1 MTISISLNGVLIDFT
16 KAEKV
21 SALLYNE
28 QQQTYCPIASSAKK
42 GEATTLVCLADASSH
57 CYNGVYK
64 LVVRLTVDGTSVEYD
79 IPAFNGVDT
88 SLEMGDDYGSLK
100 TIELT
105 INAEKFTATTGVL
118 QKLIDKME
126 AGEAE
131 RVTAEQT
138 RQAQEQQRETNTNE
152 AITGANEAAKGANNA
167 ASKALEAAKKFAEA
181 IVQQTGMAADK
192 VMSQKAVTEICEAL
206 AKAIE
211 LKQEKLTAGK
221 GISIEGGVISSTL
234 DINPFVVVS
243 SLPATGD
250 SEKIYLV
257 PAEKPEEG
265 NLTDEWIWNN
275 GQWERLGSAKVDLTA
290 YAKTEDVKAALEAK
304 QDTISDLEAIRSG
317 ASKGA
322 TALQEESDPVYLKD
336 KPSLALK
343 SEIPDI
349 SGKVDKEEG
358 KSLSSN
364 DYTDSE
370 KAKLAGLQNYDDSE
384 VRGLIAQKADDADLA
399 EVAKT
404 GKYEDLIG
412 EPVVESPKQPTGG
425 ESVWVNPDEDT
436 EEVEVYS
443 RRQTDALINTR
454 QEELTLTVKDN
465 GNIVIGNIMG
475 QTKEFMPAT
484 PSGDPMH
491 WAYVAAGAEYNDT
504 GADIIKTA
512 PWADLADDEADKTV
526 VHKAGYWYL
535 NGLGD
540 ITNTQIRYIYS
551 GTHNITRIGSRSST
565 YPDSS
570 LTCAFFA
577 NTKIRTN
584 FPFSEFLRNVPVL
597 FYTLA
602 RTFQNSI
609 FEVVIMPKGGHLM
622 TGAANYYSF
631 RAQTIKH
638 ILNPILLSDFTDYDT
653 GLFFSGIKTFKI
665 SGLNKN
671 IQLILSPRLTLKTI
685 LYMIQNEA
693 ATSAI
698 TITLHADAYA
708 RAMASD
714 EIVAALA
721 EHPNVSLA
729 SA

>member
-1 MTISISLNGVLIDFT
+1 MDKALQKIRKHCDIEMTISISLNGVLIDFT

-64 LVVRLTVDGTSVEYD
+64 LVVRVTVDGTSVEYD

-290 YAKTEDVKAALEAK
+290 YAKTEDVETGLG
-304 QDTISDLEAIRSG
+304 L
-317 ASKGA
+317 
-322 TALQEESDPVYLKD
+322 
-336 KPSLALK
+336 
-343 SEIPDI
+343 
-349 SGKVDKEEG
+349 KVDKEVG
-358 KSLSSN
+358 KGLSSN
-364 DYTDSE
+364 DYTDKE
-370 KAKLAGLQNYDDSE
+370 KAKLAELQNYDDSE
-384 VRGLIAQKADDADLA
+384 VRGLIAQKANDADLA
-399 EVAKT
+399 KVAKT

-412 EPVVESPKQPTGG
+412 EPVVESPNQPTGG

-443 RRQTDALINTR
+443 RQQTDALIKTR
-454 QEELTLTVKDN
+454 QKELTLTVKDN

-491 WAYVAAGAEYNDT
+491 YAYEAAGAVWNGT
-504 GADIIKTA
+504 GADIVKTA
-512 PWADLADDEADKTV
+512 PWADLADDDADKTV
-526 VHKAGYWYL
+526 IHKAGYWYL

-540 ITNTQIRYIYS
+540 ITTDEIRTIYAVSAHVLQAGNIEEAFSYEHDCRTYFAAKTIYRKGGFEPCSLKAAFSDNYAIVINISGRVASSVSYLLNEARAQYVIGSLVFMS
-551 GTHNITRIGSRSST
+551 GTSVYR
-565 YPDSS
+565 
-570 LTCAFFA
+570 AFIA
-577 NTKIRTN
+577 NNLKYVRLLKLSVSVIFTSPYLYTK
-584 FPFSEFLRNVPVL
+584 S
-597 FYTLA
+597 
-602 RTFQNSI
+602 
-609 FEVVIMPKGGHLM
+609 
-622 TGAANYYSF
+622 
-631 RAQTIKH
+631 
-638 ILNPILLSDFTDYDT
+638 
-653 GLFFSGIKTFKI
+653 
-665 SGLNKN
+665 
-671 IQLILSPRLTLKTI
+671 I
-685 LYMIQNEA
+685 LYMIQNEV

-708 RAMASD
+708 RAMANAD
-714 EIVAALA
+714 IVAALEA
-721 EHPNVSLA
+721 HPNVSLA